1 MQIANPFEKNVFPP
15 VGGNTP
21 DIAQQQRRQRR
32 YYRRIQLIRTLR
44 FWWFRIIIIALA
56 VYLGI
61 TLGPYALVF
70 PKEIFGAM
78 VVLPIVILAIR
89 KVEFGFLLTA
99 IVSTA
104 FFPAIVNLKSLAI
117 YPAIPLLFLLLIT
130 LLLQVVFHVRKAF
143 LPSFWVIWPQIGMIV
158 LAIVSVIIVQLFW
171 THGVPHK
178 INSNPIYYDE
188 ILGVGIYFFPV
199 IAFIITTMMVSH
211 NERFIEIIQNT
222 FVTAALFAVAVLFV
236 EFKRIGGDIY
246 TFRFADPHIF
256 WMSLRALAA
265 LLVLG
270 CLIAY
275 VRFLYPTAWR
285 GRIPAYVCFVLV
297 VFLNIFSIPIIV
309 RGRRRELSLGVG
321 TMRILYLLVTLL
333 CLVAIVITL
342 QNSWWVELAVGFLVI
357 TIVYSRRLLLTYCL
371 LILPFIPL
379 IKAEITKIQSVKTD
393 DSLRLIIWQDALHV
407 WSKQPVLGVGPG
419 DFWAYDQVFTN
430 LPRIVRNCNATGL
443 CVAHN
448 GYLQTLGEIGPLG
461 LFFYIAFIVVM
472 IIASARFYR
481 RSQVKKI
488 PHASIFGHIFAWT
501 GLRISEDSQKLKDR
515 RLALISLGLVC
526 GSMAADFFIGEFF
539 LPPRQVSVFNVI
551 PPLMT
556 SWLIWGSV
564 MYKDQLWRTARKKL
578 RFASAHRATIDTPTQ
593 KEGLDEKQLVLAHLN

>member
-1 MQIANPFEKNVFPP
+1 MQIANPFDKSVFPP
-15 VGGNTP
+15 AGGGNTP

-32 YYRRIQLIRTLR
+32 HYRRIQFMRTVR
-44 FWWFRIIIIALA
+44 FWWLRIIIIAIA
-56 VYLGI
+56 VYLGVN
-61 TLGPYALVF
+61 LGPYALVL

-78 VVLPIVILAIR
+78 VALPFVILVVR
-89 KVEFGFLLTA
+89 KVEVGFLLTA
-99 IVSTA
+99 TVSMA
-104 FFPAIVNLKSLAI
+104 FFPAILNLKSLAI
-117 YPAIPLLFLLLIT
+117 YPTIPLLILLFIS
-130 LLLQVVFHVRKAF
+130 LLLQTAFHARRAF

-158 LAIVSVIIVQLFW
+158 LALVSVIIVQVFW

-188 ILGVGIYFFPV
+188 ILGVGTYFFPL
-199 IAFIITTMMVSH
+199 IAFIVTTVIVSR
-211 NERFIEIIQNT
+211 NEHFIETVQNA
-222 FVTAALFAVAVLFV
+222 FVVGALFAAAIIFID
-236 EFKRIGGDIY
+236 FKRIGGDIY

-256 WMSLRALAA
+256 WMSLRALAQ

-275 VRFLYPTAWR
+275 VRFLYPAAWR
-285 GRIPAYVCFVLV
+285 GRIPWYVCLVLV
-297 VFLNIFSIPIIV
+297 VFLNVFSIPIIV
-309 RGRRRELSLGVG
+309 RGRRRELSLGTG
-321 TMRILYLLVTLL
+321 TMRVLYLLVTLI

-342 QNSWWVELAVGFLVI
+342 QNSWWLEVGVGFLVI
-357 TIVYSRRLLLTYCL
+357 TVVYSRRLLLFYGV

-393 DSLRLIIWQDALHV
+393 DLLRLIIWRDALRV

-461 LFFYIAFIVVM
+461 LFFYLAFIVVM
-472 IIASARFYR
+472 IMAGSRLYR
-481 RSQVKKI
+481 RSKAQQK
-488 PHASIFGHIFAWT
+488 PHATIFGHLFGLI
-501 GLRISEDSQKLKDR
+501 GLRISEDSEKQKDR
-515 RLALISLGLVC
+515 RLGLISLGLVC
-526 GSMAADFFIGEFF
+526 GSVVGDFFLGEFF
-539 LPPRQVSVFNVI
+539 LPPRQVSVFNII

-556 SWLIWGSV
+556 SWLMWGFV
-564 MYKDQLWRTARKKL
+564 MYRDQLWRTARKKL
-578 RFASAHRATIDTPTQ
+578 RFTTIYTGTVDAVT
-593 KEGLDEKQLVLAHLN
+593 ESEREVVSSGSI